1 MPETTALGA
10 AMAAG
15 AAEGV
20 GVWSLHPDDFTAVTC
35 ERFEPQIN
43 PEESEYRYTRWKKA
57 VKKSMGWETSE
68 PQGNSETSIFC
79 SLPLGF
85 FIMSSLLILIG
96 AKYISGKFK

>member
-20 GVWSLHPDDFTAVTC
+20 GVWSLNPGDLTAVTC

-43 PEESEYRYTRWKKA
+43 PEGKTLEYTLRICKLFN
-57 VKKSMGWETSE
+57 VQQIG
-68 PQGNSETSIFC
+68 
-79 SLPLGF
+79 LF
-85 FIMSSLLILIG
+85 FV
-96 AKYISGKFK
+96 AF

>member
-20 GVWSLHPDDFTAVTC
+20 GIWSLNPGDLTAVTC

-43 PEESEYRYTRWKKA
+43 PEGKTFEYTLRICKLFYVQQIRLFVVA
-57 VKKSMGWETSE
+57 
-68 PQGNSETSIFC
+68 F
-79 SLPLGF
+79 
-85 FIMSSLLILIG
+85 
-96 AKYISGKFK
+96 

>member
-1 MPETTALGA
+1 MSIYVLFYQGLGKNATFISVLLVKPSMPETTALGA

-43 PEESEYRYTRWKKA
+43 PEGKK
-57 VKKSMGWETSE
+57 
-68 PQGNSETSIFC
+68 
-79 SLPLGF
+79 GF
-85 FIMSSLLILIG
+85 KI
-96 AKYISGKFK
+96 

>member
-20 GVWSLHPDDFTAVTC
+20 GVWSLEPEDLSAVTM

-43 PEESEYRYTRWKKA
+43 AEGT
-57 VKKSMGWETSE
+57 
-68 PQGNSETSIFC
+68 
-79 SLPLGF
+79 
-85 FIMSSLLILIG
+85 FIYLFLL
-96 AKYISGKFK
+96 K